1 MKIESNIQQVINSI
15 EELTKFVKTHQG
27 STVNYK
33 MLDQLEKSASDLQE
47 SIFELEA
54 RANDEEDLEGYE
66 EV

>member
-1 MKIESNIQQVINSI
+1 MKIENNIQDVIDSI

-27 STVNYK
+27 STVSYE

-54 RANDEEDLEGYE
+54 RANDDEDLEDYE
-66 EV
+66 EI

>member
-27 STVNYK
+27 STVNYE

-47 SIFELEA
+47 NIFELEA